1 MIPSIVRQSNA
12 NIAATQKIQEE
23 SSQQTCSSI
32 NQLNSAIDIS
42 PYVHSSVF
50 EVLQPS
56 KNLQIKV
63 CSIANLETIEDD
75 VYQKL
80 IKKEKSN
87 PQRLTPQ
94 IRGLDNKELQRNNND
109 FRSQKNL
116 KQGQLFGNPNNKNV
130 ELQKDKLSQ
139 QEQIDLN
146 NLLKIR
152 NLSEN
157 NTANLVGN
165 QKKGILKQFNRQASI
180 IKMNQKAEEEDVLI
194 QLNMFAKKN
203 QSSLT
208 PKNLQFLA
216 VKKDQLENT
225 LNYLDQLNKAN
236 EESQRNSMYILEKDL
251 GNKYTVKSFNKIL
264 PSSENH
270 QIVIKSFA
278 NIPEQLSKTEISSQT
293 NIEQQKVLNFQK
305 QSASKAANMENQS
318 PAKEQNTLNMV
329 NQQPFVVTSYHS
341 RNKSTNYQQMTPK
354 ALLKR
359 NQSIPF
365 QIDNL
370 HVSNIKESIKN
381 YPVNSPQIS
390 NPDTQSNNNTIKL
403 IGNNHNYKPNQVINQ
418 NKHESSNSKTNI
430 LLRNS
435 QTLQLEEINQT
446 QINPST
452 LDKIDQISYDKSDKS
467 IENTDPLPNIKWK
480 NEPLVRSIQ
489 KQKTFSYK
497 NEGQKTKNISFLNL
511 QEVNNFNRDPLSSRK
526 TADTT
531 PFDTK
536 PILNMENHVQLL
548 KAKAELISPISNNIF
563 ESEDRKSTQI
573 DSQFNSLLK
582 KNEDDKSQN
591 ATKDTRHI
599 SPFSISQN
607 PHKSQ
612 FKEKHEMQ
620 TVKQKMDNFQNSKFE
635 SPIKTP
641 TVTFLESEIKDTKNS
656 ASQNPLEN
664 SNQQQKNKRLSK
676 LSSQEFGSA
685 IKKLSLNQPFNEN
698 INEKQSNQEQNL
710 HSMNI
715 SYLNSFAKP
724 QTIINTAVLSQTTSN
739 SLKKQTELESP
750 FKLKLNQNPSISS
763 EGLESNQT
771 LTSKSN
777 NKQINEKNLEP
788 VSQFIKNLC
797 QQDFSDNIDVPQS
810 IQQLNKE
817 DIYQSERYQEFQSNQ
832 NEIFNK
838 FISQPPYI
846 QGKVKCG
853 LADFIKQKKN
863 LEMNRLKTYYKFG
876 FSATNKDEKSLKLQH
891 VLEGVVPSYET
902 GNIQCSELWSEKHLK
917 IIHDRVNFNQEK
929 QFIQSYISYKQRNP
943 ANKYVVHKKVN
954 SLDQQ
959 SLQGIKHDKLKKQQQ
974 SKTGCL
980 TDRQK
985 VDHKINLSLEG
996 QAEPA
1001 SSQNLSSSKKL
1012 NTKSSSMTQTNFKQI
1027 LPSSMQLIIFKTQT
1041 KTKILTKRFI
1051 KTNSISDLRREK
1063 QLFKDLIS
1071 FTDRVIK
1078 NNHREIKAY
1087 SNIKKFEDED

>member
-1 MIPSIVRQSNA
+1 MIPSQTRLSNT
-12 NIAATQKIQEE
+12 NIPATQKINADG
-23 SSQQTCSSI
+23 SHQTCSSI

-87 PQRLTPQ
+87 QQRVTSQ
-94 IRGLDNKELQRNNND
+94 IRGLQDKELLRNSRD
-109 FRSQKNL
+109 FRSQKNI

-130 ELQKDKLSQ
+130 DLQQDKINQ
-139 QEQIDLN
+139 QEQIELN
-146 NLLKIR
+146 KLIKIR

-157 NTANLVGN
+157 NTPNLGGN
-165 QKKGILKQFNRQASI
+165 IKKGILKQFNRQGSI
-180 IKMNQKAEEEDVLI
+180 SKMNQKAEEENVLI

-251 GNKYTVKSFNKIL
+251 GNKYTVKSFNKTL
-264 PSSENH
+264 PSQENN

-278 NIPEQLSKTEISSQT
+278 NIPDQLSKAEILSQT
-293 NIEQQKVLNFQK
+293 NTDQCKVLPIQK
-305 QSASKAANMENQS
+305 QSASKAAKIDTYQA
-318 PAKEQNTLNMV
+318 AKEQNAQNII
-329 NQQPFVVTSYHS
+329 NQSPFIVTSYHS
-341 RNKSTNYQQMTPK
+341 RNKSTNYQQITPK
-354 ALLKR
+354 SLLQR
-359 NQSIPF
+359 NQSIPYQF
-365 QIDNL
+365 DNS
-370 HVSNIKESIKN
+370 SNTKESIKN
-381 YPVNSPQIS
+381 QPVNSPKQTNI
-390 NPDTQSNNNTIKL
+390 DAQSIINNNTIKL
-403 IGNNHNYKPNQVINQ
+403 TGNINQKSNKKINQ
-418 NKHESSNSKTNI
+418 NKLQSSHSKSNTF
-430 LLRNS
+430 LRNS
-435 QTLQLEEINQT
+435 QTLQLEEINQA

-452 LDKIDQISYDKSDKS
+452 LDKIDQISEDKS
-467 IENTDPLPNIKWK
+467 IENTDPLPNIQKK
-480 NEPLVRSIQ
+480 NESLVRSIQ

-497 NEGQKTKNISFLNL
+497 NEGSKSKIISFLNL
-511 QEVNNFNRDPLSSRK
+511 QEVNNFNREPLSSRK

-536 PILNMENHVQLL
+536 PLSNMENHVQSL
-548 KAKAELISPISNNIF
+548 KAKAELISPISNNVF

-582 KNEDDKSQN
+582 KNDEDKSQN

-599 SPFSISQN
+599 SPFSIIQN
-607 PHKSQ
+607 PHKSL
-612 FKEKHEMQ
+612 FKEKHDIQNTML
-620 TVKQKMDNFQNSKFE
+620 KMDNMQNSKFE
-635 SPIKTP
+635 SPAKTA
-641 TVTFLESEIKDTKNS
+641 TVTFLESDFKDVKNS
-656 ASQNPLEN
+656 SSQNPQIN
-664 SNQQQKNKRLSK
+664 SNEEQKNKRISK

-685 IKKLSLNQPFNEN
+685 IKKLTLNGQFNEN
-698 INEKQSNQEQNL
+698 LNEKQQINGQNQY
-710 HSMNI
+710 SMNI

-724 QTIINTAVLSQTTSN
+724 QATINTAVLSQTTAN
-739 SLKKQTELESP
+739 SLKKQTEFESP
-750 FKLKLNQNPSISS
+750 FKLKENQKPSSSS

-771 LTSKSN
+771 LTSKAIS
-777 NKQINEKNLEP
+777 KEINEKNLEP

-797 QQDFSDNIDVPQS
+797 QNEFSDNIDVPTS
-810 IQQLNKE
+810 IQQLNNE
-817 DIYQSERYQEFQSNQ
+817 DIYQSERYQEFQSKQ

-838 FISQPPYI
+838 FITQPPFI

-863 LEMNRLKTYYKFG
+863 IEMNRLKTYYKFG
-876 FSATNKDEKSLKLQH
+876 FSATNKDEKSLKQQH
-891 VLEGVVPSYET
+891 VLEGIVPSYET

-917 IIHDRVNFNQEK
+917 IIHDRVNFNLEK

-943 ANKYVVHKKVN
+943 ANKYVIHKKVN

-959 SLQGIKHDKLKKQQQ
+959 SFQAIQHDKPKKKLQ
-974 SKTGCL
+974 SKAGCL
-980 TDRQK
+980 TDRHEA
-985 VDHKINLSLEG
+985 VDKINISIEC
-996 QAEPA
+996 ERDPV

-1012 NTKSSSMTQTNFKQI
+1012 NTKSSSMTQTNFRQI
-1027 LPSSMQLIIFKTQT
+1027 LPNSM
-1041 KTKILTKRFI
+1041 FI
-1051 KTNSISDLRREK
+1051 KTQSKNDLLHEK
-1063 QLFKDLIS
+1063 QLFKDLIQ

-1078 NNHREIKAY
+1078 NNHKDIKAY
-1087 SNIKKFEDED
+1087 NSIKKFEDED